1 LAARALARRFAATPI
16 VDRESAD
23 SIRVAECR
31 PHTRARR
38 RVAVGDAM
46 DDDST
51 LPAAPSA
58 RALGDEVSLE
68 QCERLFVCAHFAECR
83 AMCERVYAAYVDDP
97 SAPRPLVRG
106 TSSDARESGAR
117 ARATAREDS
126 GIDAAVAA
134 AGAVPG

>member
-106 TSSDARESGAR
+106 TSSEGAREGAR
-117 ARATAREDS
+117 GLGDRR
-126 GIDAAVAA
+126 GGCGGGAAVAA

>member
-1 LAARALARRFAATPI
+1 MT
-16 VDRESAD
+16 
-23 SIRVAECR
+23 
-31 PHTRARR
+31 
-38 RVAVGDAM
+38 
-46 DDDST
+46 
-51 LPAAPSA
+51 AAPSA

-134 AGAVPG
+134 AARRLRRPERYLDEIYGECSCSEDED